1 MAAVFSDLLH
11 SHEQAHRGQSAQLA
25 AAAAAGVGL
34 GIIATL
40 SFQRGARREPD
51 EDGEDDHGAARA
63 RVWRSIGGA
72 VTAAQLYVGDKLGL
86 YASLKFLCATAYA
99 ATPEDLAFHANID
112 ERWAREW
119 LAQQAAAGFVKLLPG
134 TGDSRL
140 RFRLKRAYAD
150 VLADPNHEEYDI
162 SLVRMVPALV
172 QRARTALP
180 EAFRSGRGVAYDDE
194 DISRAIDDAHAKH
207 IRLVLLPVVLGKL
220 GSIVGRL
227 ERGGAIADLGCG
239 GGNLVIALARRFPQ
253 SRVVGFEVSATAL
266 AVARKRLAAAKLP
279 NASVVDARETPMGAA
294 GPFDLVTTHDVLHD
308 APKPEQLVEEAAAA
322 LAPGG
327 VWLLGDMA
335 ARDGVRAN
343 VEQHPGAATMYA
355 FSTCLCMACALSE
368 PGGRG
373 LGTLG
378 FSERVAREMVLGR
391 GLFTECRVLHEA
403 DNTRW
408 FEVTRGKN
416 HKTILSTCRRS
427 CTSHSSAPSAGPRRG
442 TRASR

>member
-1 MAAVFSDLLH
+1 MAPS
-11 SHEQAHRGQSAQLA
+11 QSAQLA

-40 SFQRGARREPD
+40 SFQRGARRVDDD

-86 YASLKFLCATAYA
+86 YASLKFLCETAYA
-99 ATPEDLAFHANID
+99 ATPEDLAFHAHID

-134 TGDSRL
+134 TGDARL

-207 IRLVLLPVVLGKL
+207 IRLVLLPVVLAKL
-220 GSIVGRL
+220 GSIVDRL

-239 GGNLVIALARRFPQ
+239 GGNLVIALARRFPLTK
-253 SRVVGFEVSATAL
+253 VVGFEVSATAL

-294 GPFDLVTTHDVLHD
+294 GPFDLVTTYDVLHD

-327 VWLLGDMA
+327 KWLLGDMA
-335 ARDGVRAN
+335 ARDGVREN
-343 VEQHPGAATMYA
+343 VERHPGAATMYA

-378 FSERVAREMVLGR
+378 FSERVAREMVLDR
-391 GLFTECRVLHEA
+391 GLFTECSVLHEA

-408 FEVTRGKN
+408 FEVTR
-416 HKTILSTCRRS
+416 
-427 CTSHSSAPSAGPRRG
+427 
-442 TRASR
+442 

>member
-1 MAAVFSDLLH
+1 MPPS
-11 SHEQAHRGQSAQLA
+11 QSAQLA

-51 EDGEDDHGAARA
+51 EDDEDDHGAARA

-239 GGNLVIALARRFPQ
+239 GGNLVIALARRFPLAK
-253 SRVVGFEVSATAL
+253 VVGFEVSDTAL

-294 GPFDLVTTHDVLHD
+294 GPFDLVTTYDVLHD

-408 FEVTRGKN
+408 FEVTR
-416 HKTILSTCRRS
+416 
-427 CTSHSSAPSAGPRRG
+427 
-442 TRASR
+442 

>member
-1 MAAVFSDLLH
+1 MAP
-11 SHEQAHRGQSAQLA
+11 RQSAQLA
-25 AAAAAGVGL
+25 AAAAAGIGL

-40 SFQRGARREPD
+40 SLQRGARREPD
-51 EDGEDDHGAARA
+51 EDDEDDHGAARA

-239 GGNLVIALARRFPQ
+239 GGNLVIALARRFPLAK
-253 SRVVGFEVSATAL
+253 VVGFEVSDTAL

-279 NASVVDARETPMGAA
+279 NASVVDARKTPMGAA
-294 GPFDLVTTHDVLHD
+294 LCGNQISG
-308 APKPEQLVEEAAAA
+308 APRQ
-322 LAPGG
+322 
-327 VWLLGDMA
+327 
-335 ARDGVRAN
+335 
-343 VEQHPGAATMYA
+343 
-355 FSTCLCMACALSE
+355 
-368 PGGRG
+368 
-373 LGTLG
+373 
-378 FSERVAREMVLGR
+378 
-391 GLFTECRVLHEA
+391 
-403 DNTRW
+403 
-408 FEVTRGKN
+408 
-416 HKTILSTCRRS
+416 
-427 CTSHSSAPSAGPRRG
+427 
-442 TRASR
+442 

>member
-1 MAAVFSDLLH
+1 MAP
-11 SHEQAHRGQSAQLA
+11 RQSAQLA
-25 AAAAAGVGL
+25 AAAAAGIGL

-51 EDGEDDHGAARA
+51 EDDEDDHGAARA

-239 GGNLVIALARRFPQ
+239 GGNLVIALARRFPLAK
-253 SRVVGFEVSATAL
+253 VVGFEVSDTAL

-294 GPFDLVTTHDVLHD
+294 GPFDLVTTYDVLHD

-408 FEVTRGKN
+408 FEVTR
-416 HKTILSTCRRS
+416 
-427 CTSHSSAPSAGPRRG
+427 
-442 TRASR
+442 

>member
-1 MAAVFSDLLH
+1 MPPS
-11 SHEQAHRGQSAQLA
+11 QSAQLA

-51 EDGEDDHGAARA
+51 EDDEDDHGAARA

-86 YASLKFLCATAYA
+86 YASLKFLCETAYA

-207 IRLVLLPVVLGKL
+207 IRLVLLPVVLAKL
-220 GSIVGRL
+220 GGAIVSRL

-239 GGNLVIALARRFPQ
+239 GGNLVIALARRFPLAK
-253 SRVVGFEVSATAL
+253 VVGFEVSDTAL

-294 GPFDLVTTHDVLHD
+294 GPFDLVTTYDVLHD

-335 ARDGVRAN
+335 ARDGVREN

-391 GLFTECRVLHEA
+391 GLFTACRVLHEA

-408 FEVTRGKN
+408 FEVTR
-416 HKTILSTCRRS
+416 
-427 CTSHSSAPSAGPRRG
+427 
-442 TRASR
+442 

>member
-1 MAAVFSDLLH
+1 MAPS
-11 SHEQAHRGQSAQLA
+11 QSAQLA

-51 EDGEDDHGAARA
+51 EDDEDDHGAARA

-86 YASLKFLCATAYA
+86 YASLKFLCETAYA
-99 ATPEDLAFHANID
+99 ATPEDLALHANID

-172 QRARTALP
+172 QRARMALP

-207 IRLVLLPVVLGKL
+207 IRLVLLPVVLAKL
-220 GSIVGRL
+220 GSIVDRL

-239 GGNLVIALARRFPQ
+239 GGNLVIALARRFPK
-253 SRVVGFEVSATAL
+253 SKVVGFEVSDTAL

-294 GPFDLVTTHDVLHD
+294 LCGNQISGAPPIDETCFRSYFCAMVCFDGAEAHEELTHWLISTQAPRGP
-308 APKPEQLVEEAAAA
+308 
-322 LAPGG
+322 
-327 VWLLGDMA
+327 
-335 ARDGVRAN
+335 
-343 VEQHPGAATMYA
+343 
-355 FSTCLCMACALSE
+355 STS
-368 PGGRG
+368 
-373 LGTLG
+373 
-378 FSERVAREMVLGR
+378 
-391 GLFTECRVLHEA
+391 
-403 DNTRW
+403 
-408 FEVTRGKN
+408 
-416 HKTILSTCRRS
+416 
-427 CTSHSSAPSAGPRRG
+427 
-442 TRASR
+442 

>member
-1 MAAVFSDLLH
+1 MPAS
-11 SHEQAHRGQSAQLA
+11 QSAQLA

-51 EDGEDDHGAARA
+51 EDDEDDHGAARA
-63 RVWRSIGGA
+63 RRWRSIGGA

-86 YASLKFLCATAYA
+86 YASLKFLCETAYA
-99 ATPEDLAFHANID
+99 ATPEDLAFHAHID

-134 TGDSRL
+134 TGDARL

-220 GSIVGRL
+220 GSIVDRL

-239 GGNLVIALARRFPQ
+239 GGNLVIALARRFPLAK
-253 SRVVGFEVSATAL
+253 VVGFEVSDTAL

-294 GPFDLVTTHDVLHD
+294 GPFDLVTTYDVLHD

-335 ARDGVRAN
+335 ARDGVREN
-343 VEQHPGAATMYA
+343 VERHPGAATMYA

-408 FEVTRGKN
+408 FEVTR
-416 HKTILSTCRRS
+416 
-427 CTSHSSAPSAGPRRG
+427 
-442 TRASR
+442 

>member
-1 MAAVFSDLLH
+1 MPPS
-11 SHEQAHRGQSAQLA
+11 QSAQLA

-51 EDGEDDHGAARA
+51 EDDEDDHGAARA

-86 YASLKFLCATAYA
+86 YASLKFLCETAYA

-220 GSIVGRL
+220 GSIVDRL

-253 SRVVGFEVSATAL
+253 SKVVGFEVSDTAL

-294 GPFDLVTTHDVLHD
+294 GPFDLVTTYDVLHD

-408 FEVTRGKN
+408 FEVTR
-416 HKTILSTCRRS
+416 
-427 CTSHSSAPSAGPRRG
+427 
-442 TRASR
+442 

>member
-1 MAAVFSDLLH
+1 MPS
-11 SHEQAHRGQSAQLA
+11 GSAQLA

-40 SFQRGARREPD
+40 SFQRGARRVDDD
-51 EDGEDDHGAARA
+51 EDDEDDHGAARA

-86 YASLKFLCATAYA
+86 YASLKFLCETAYA
-99 ATPEDLAFHANID
+99 ATPEDLAFHAHID

-134 TGDSRL
+134 TGDARL

-239 GGNLVIALARRFPQ
+239 GGNLVIALARRFPLAK
-253 SRVVGFEVSATAL
+253 VVGFEVSDTAL
-266 AVARKRLAAAKLP
+266 AVARKRLAEAKLP

-294 GPFDLVTTHDVLHD
+294 GPFDLVTTYDVLHD

-408 FEVTRGKN
+408 FEVTR
-416 HKTILSTCRRS
+416 
-427 CTSHSSAPSAGPRRG
+427 
-442 TRASR
+442 

>member
-1 MAAVFSDLLH
+1 MPRS
-11 SHEQAHRGQSAQLA
+11 SQSAQLA

-40 SFQRGARREPD
+40 SFQRGARRVDDD

-86 YASLKFLCATAYA
+86 YASLKFLCETAYA

-140 RFRLKRAYAD
+140 RFRLKRAYAN

-239 GGNLVIALARRFPQ
+239 GGNLVIALARRFPT
-253 SRVVGFEVSATAL
+253 SKVVGFEVSDTAL
-266 AVARKRLAAAKLP
+266 AVARKRLAEAKLP

-294 GPFDLVTTHDVLHD
+294 GPFDLVTTYDVLHD

-322 LAPGG
+322 LAPSG

-335 ARDGVRAN
+335 ARDGVREN

-408 FEVTRGKN
+408 FEVTR
-416 HKTILSTCRRS
+416 
-427 CTSHSSAPSAGPRRG
+427 
-442 TRASR
+442 

>member
-1 MAAVFSDLLH
+1 MPPS
-11 SHEQAHRGQSAQLA
+11 QSAQLA

-51 EDGEDDHGAARA
+51 EDDEDDHGAARA

-86 YASLKFLCATAYA
+86 YASLKFLCETAYA

-239 GGNLVIALARRFPQ
+239 GGNLVIALARRFPLAK
-253 SRVVGFEVSATAL
+253 VVGFEVSDTAL

-294 GPFDLVTTHDVLHD
+294 GPFDLVTTYDVLHD

-335 ARDGVRAN
+335 ARDGVREN
-343 VEQHPGAATMYA
+343 VERHPGAATMYA

-408 FEVTRGKN
+408 FEVTR
-416 HKTILSTCRRS
+416 
-427 CTSHSSAPSAGPRRG
+427 
-442 TRASR
+442 

>member
-1 MAAVFSDLLH
+1 MAP
-11 SHEQAHRGQSAQLA
+11 RQSAQLA

-239 GGNLVIALARRFPQ
+239 GGNLVIALARRFPLAK
-253 SRVVGFEVSATAL
+253 VVGFEVSDTAL
-266 AVARKRLAAAKLP
+266 AVARKRLA
-279 NASVVDARETPMGAA
+279 
-294 GPFDLVTTHDVLHD
+294 VLD
-308 APKPEQLVEEAAAA
+308 SANCLQPSNRRV
-322 LAPGG
+322 
-327 VWLLGDMA
+327 
-335 ARDGVRAN
+335 DGV
-343 VEQHPGAATMYA
+343 
-355 FSTCLCMACALSE
+355 
-368 PGGRG
+368 G
-373 LGTLG
+373 LT
-378 FSERVAREMVLGR
+378 
-391 GLFTECRVLHEA
+391 
-403 DNTRW
+403 
-408 FEVTRGKN
+408 
-416 HKTILSTCRRS
+416 RRS
-427 CTSHSSAPSAGPRRG
+427 FTHRQRSCRTPPSLMQGRRRWAPRGPSTS
-442 TRASR
+442 

>member
-1 MAAVFSDLLH
+1 MAP
-11 SHEQAHRGQSAQLA
+11 RQSAQLA

-40 SFQRGARREPD
+40 SFQRGARRVDDD
-51 EDGEDDHGAARA
+51 EDDEDDHGAARA

-239 GGNLVIALARRFPQ
+239 GGNLVIALAKRFPLAK
-253 SRVVGFEVSATAL
+253 VVGFEVSDTAL

-294 GPFDLVTTHDVLHD
+294 GPFDLVTTYDVLHD

-322 LAPGG
+322 LGPGG

-408 FEVTRGKN
+408 FEVTR
-416 HKTILSTCRRS
+416 
-427 CTSHSSAPSAGPRRG
+427 
-442 TRASR
+442 

>member
-1 MAAVFSDLLH
+1 MAP
-11 SHEQAHRGQSAQLA
+11 RQSAQLA

-40 SFQRGARREPD
+40 SFQRGARRVDDD

-239 GGNLVIALARRFPQ
+239 GGNLVIALARRFPLAK
-253 SRVVGFEVSATAL
+253 VVGFEVSDTAL

-294 GPFDLVTTHDVLHD
+294 GPFDLVTTYDVLHD

-408 FEVTRGKN
+408 FEVTR
-416 HKTILSTCRRS
+416 
-427 CTSHSSAPSAGPRRG
+427 
-442 TRASR
+442 

>member
-1 MAAVFSDLLH
+1 MAP
-11 SHEQAHRGQSAQLA
+11 RQSAQLA
-25 AAAAAGVGL
+25 AAAAAGIGL

-51 EDGEDDHGAARA
+51 EDDEDDHGAARA

-239 GGNLVIALARRFPQ
+239 GGNLVIALARRFPLAK
-253 SRVVGFEVSATAL
+253 VVGFEVSDTAL

-294 GPFDLVTTHDVLHD
+294 GPFDLVTTYDVLHD

-335 ARDGVRAN
+335 ARDGVREN
-343 VEQHPGAATMYA
+343 VERHPGAATMYA

-408 FEVTRGKN
+408 FEVTR
-416 HKTILSTCRRS
+416 
-427 CTSHSSAPSAGPRRG
+427 
-442 TRASR
+442 

>member
-1 MAAVFSDLLH
+1 MPPS
-11 SHEQAHRGQSAQLA
+11 QSAQLA

-51 EDGEDDHGAARA
+51 EDDEDDHGAARA

-86 YASLKFLCATAYA
+86 YASLKFLCETAYA

-220 GSIVGRL
+220 GGAIVQSL

-239 GGNLVIALARRFPQ
+239 GGNLVIALARRFPLA
-253 SRVVGFEVSATAL
+253 RVMGFEVSDTAL

-294 GPFDLVTTHDVLHD
+294 GPFDLVTTYDVLHD

-322 LAPGG
+322 LGPGG

-335 ARDGVRAN
+335 ARDGVREN

-408 FEVTRGKN
+408 FEVTR
-416 HKTILSTCRRS
+416 
-427 CTSHSSAPSAGPRRG
+427 
-442 TRASR
+442 

>member
-1 MAAVFSDLLH
+1 MPPS
-11 SHEQAHRGQSAQLA
+11 QSAQLA

-51 EDGEDDHGAARA
+51 EDDEDDHGAARA

-86 YASLKFLCATAYA
+86 YASLKFLCETAYA
-99 ATPEDLAFHANID
+99 ATPEDLAFHAHID

-220 GSIVGRL
+220 GAIVSRL

-239 GGNLVIALARRFPQ
+239 GGNLVIALARRFPN
-253 SRVVGFEVSATAL
+253 SKVVGFEVSDTAL

-294 GPFDLVTTHDVLHD
+294 GPFDLVTTYDVLHD

-322 LAPGG
+322 LSPSG

-335 ARDGVRAN
+335 ARDGVREN

-408 FEVTRGKN
+408 FEVTR
-416 HKTILSTCRRS
+416 
-427 CTSHSSAPSAGPRRG
+427 
-442 TRASR
+442 

>member
-1 MAAVFSDLLH
+1 MPPS
-11 SHEQAHRGQSAQLA
+11 QSAQLA

-40 SFQRGARREPD
+40 SSQRGARREPD
-51 EDGEDDHGAARA
+51 EDDEDDHGAARA

-86 YASLKFLCATAYA
+86 YASLKFLCETAYA

-220 GSIVGRL
+220 GGAIVQSL

-239 GGNLVIALARRFPQ
+239 GGNLVIALARRFPLA
-253 SRVVGFEVSATAL
+253 RVMGFEVSDTAL

-294 GPFDLVTTHDVLHD
+294 GPFDLVTTYDVLHD

-322 LAPGG
+322 LGPGG

-335 ARDGVRAN
+335 ARDGVREN

-408 FEVTRGKN
+408 FEVTR
-416 HKTILSTCRRS
+416 
-427 CTSHSSAPSAGPRRG
+427 
-442 TRASR
+442 

>member
-1 MAAVFSDLLH
+1 MPS
-11 SHEQAHRGQSAQLA
+11 GSAQLA

-51 EDGEDDHGAARA
+51 EDDEDDHGAARA

-86 YASLKFLCATAYA
+86 YASLKFLCETAYA
-99 ATPEDLAFHANID
+99 ATPEDLAFHAQID

-150 VLADPNHEEYDI
+150 VLADPNHAEYDI

-207 IRLVLLPVVLGKL
+207 IRLVLLPVVLAKL
-220 GSIVGRL
+220 GSIVSRL

-239 GGNLVIALARRFPQ
+239 GGNLVIALARRFPT
-253 SRVVGFEVSATAL
+253 SKVVGFEVSATAL

-294 GPFDLVTTHDVLHD
+294 GPFDLVTTYDVLHD

-335 ARDGVRAN
+335 ARDGVREN
-343 VEQHPGAATMYA
+343 VERHPGAATMYA

-408 FEVTRGKN
+408 FEVTR
-416 HKTILSTCRRS
+416 
-427 CTSHSSAPSAGPRRG
+427 
-442 TRASR
+442 

>member
-1 MAAVFSDLLH
+1 MPS
-11 SHEQAHRGQSAQLA
+11 GSAQLA

-40 SFQRGARREPD
+40 SFQRGARRVDDD
-51 EDGEDDHGAARA
+51 EDDEDDHGAARA

-86 YASLKFLCATAYA
+86 YASLKFLCETAYA
-99 ATPEDLAFHANID
+99 ATPEDLAFHAHID

-134 TGDSRL
+134 TGDARL

-220 GSIVGRL
+220 GAIVGRL

-239 GGNLVIALARRFPQ
+239 GGNLVIALARRFPLAK
-253 SRVVGFEVSATAL
+253 VVGFEVSDTAL

-294 GPFDLVTTHDVLHD
+294 LCGNQISGTPRHR
-308 APKPEQLVEEAAAA
+308 P
-322 LAPGG
+322 
-327 VWLLGDMA
+327 MA
-335 ARDGVRAN
+335 RRL
-343 VEQHPGAATMYA
+343 T
-355 FSTCLCMACALSE
+355 
-368 PGGRG
+368 
-373 LGTLG
+373 
-378 FSERVAREMVLGR
+378 
-391 GLFTECRVLHEA
+391 
-403 DNTRW
+403 
-408 FEVTRGKN
+408 KN
-416 HKTILSTCRRS
+416 
-427 CTSHSSAPSAGPRRG
+427 
-442 TRASR
+442 

>member
-1 MAAVFSDLLH
+1 MPPS
-11 SHEQAHRGQSAQLA
+11 QSAQLA

-40 SFQRGARREPD
+40 SFQRGARRVDDD

-86 YASLKFLCATAYA
+86 YASLKFLCETAYA
-99 ATPEDLAFHANID
+99 ATPEDLAFHAHID

-134 TGDSRL
+134 TGDARL

-239 GGNLVIALARRFPQ
+239 GGNLVIALARRFPLAK
-253 SRVVGFEVSATAL
+253 VVGFEVSDTAL
-266 AVARKRLAAAKLP
+266 AVARKRLAVLDSANCLQPSNRRVDGVGLTRRSFTQAAKLP

-294 GPFDLVTTHDVLHD
+294 GPFDLVTTYDVLHD

-322 LAPGG
+322 LAPSG

-335 ARDGVRAN
+335 ARDGVREN

-408 FEVTRGKN
+408 FEVTR
-416 HKTILSTCRRS
+416 
-427 CTSHSSAPSAGPRRG
+427 
-442 TRASR
+442 

>member
-1 MAAVFSDLLH
+1 MAP
-11 SHEQAHRGQSAQLA
+11 RQSAQLA

-51 EDGEDDHGAARA
+51 EDDEDDHGAARA

-239 GGNLVIALARRFPQ
+239 GGNLVIALARRFPLAK
-253 SRVVGFEVSATAL
+253 VVGFEVSDTAL

-294 GPFDLVTTHDVLHD
+294 GPFDLVTTYDVLHD

-408 FEVTRGKN
+408 FEVTR
-416 HKTILSTCRRS
+416 
-427 CTSHSSAPSAGPRRG
+427 
-442 TRASR
+442 

>member
-1 MAAVFSDLLH
+1 MAPS
-11 SHEQAHRGQSAQLA
+11 QSAQLA

-51 EDGEDDHGAARA
+51 EDDEDDHGAARA

-86 YASLKFLCATAYA
+86 YASLKFLCETAYA
-99 ATPEDLAFHANID
+99 ATPEDLALHANID

-207 IRLVLLPVVLGKL
+207 IRLVLLPVVLAKL
-220 GSIVGRL
+220 GGAIVSRL

-239 GGNLVIALARRFPQ
+239 GGNLVIALARRFPLAK
-253 SRVVGFEVSATAL
+253 VVGFEVSDTAL
-266 AVARKRLAAAKLP
+266 AVARKRLAVRDRAHRLRP
-279 NASVVDARETPMGAA
+279 SSRRV
-294 GPFDLVTTHDVLHD
+294 
-308 APKPEQLVEEAAAA
+308 
-322 LAPGG
+322 
-327 VWLLGDMA
+327 
-335 ARDGVRAN
+335 DGV
-343 VEQHPGAATMYA
+343 
-355 FSTCLCMACALSE
+355 
-368 PGGRG
+368 G
-373 LGTLG
+373 LTRR
-378 FSERVAREMVLGR
+378 S
-391 GLFTECRVLHEA
+391 FTHR
-403 DNTRW
+403 
-408 FEVTRGKN
+408 
-416 HKTILSTCRRS
+416 RRS
-427 CTSHSSAPSAGPRRG
+427 CRTPPSW
-442 TRASR
+442 TRARRLWAPRGPSIW

>member
-1 MAAVFSDLLH
+1 MPPS
-11 SHEQAHRGQSAQLA
+11 QSAQLA

-51 EDGEDDHGAARA
+51 EDDEDDHGAARA

-86 YASLKFLCATAYA
+86 YASLKFLCETAYA
-99 ATPEDLAFHANID
+99 ATPEDLAFHAHID

-150 VLADPNHEEYDI
+150 VLADPNHAEYDI

-207 IRLVLLPVVLGKL
+207 IRLVLLPVVLAKL
-220 GSIVGRL
+220 GGAIVSRL

-253 SRVVGFEVSATAL
+253 SKVVGFEVSDTAL

-294 GPFDLVTTHDVLHD
+294 GPFDLVTTYDVLHD

-335 ARDGVRAN
+335 ARDGVREN

-408 FEVTRGKN
+408 FEVMR
-416 HKTILSTCRRS
+416 
-427 CTSHSSAPSAGPRRG
+427 
-442 TRASR
+442 

>member
-1 MAAVFSDLLH
+1 MPS
-11 SHEQAHRGQSAQLA
+11 GSAQLA

-51 EDGEDDHGAARA
+51 EDDEDDHGAARA

-86 YASLKFLCATAYA
+86 YASLKFLCETAYA
-99 ATPEDLAFHANID
+99 ATPEDLAFHAHID

-134 TGDSRL
+134 TGDARL

-207 IRLVLLPVVLGKL
+207 IRLVLLPVVLAKL

-239 GGNLVIALARRFPQ
+239 GGNLVIALARRFPLAK
-253 SRVVGFEVSATAL
+253 VVGFEVSATAL

-294 GPFDLVTTHDVLHD
+294 GPFDLVTTYDVLHD

-335 ARDGVRAN
+335 ARDGVREN

-408 FEVTRGKN
+408 FEVTR
-416 HKTILSTCRRS
+416 
-427 CTSHSSAPSAGPRRG
+427 
-442 TRASR
+442 

>member
-1 MAAVFSDLLH
+1 MAP
-11 SHEQAHRGQSAQLA
+11 RQSAQLA

-51 EDGEDDHGAARA
+51 EDDEDDHGAARA

-86 YASLKFLCATAYA
+86 YASLKFLCETAYA
-99 ATPEDLAFHANID
+99 ATPEDLAFHAHID

-220 GSIVGRL
+220 GSIVDRL

-239 GGNLVIALARRFPQ
+239 GGNLVIALARRFPLAK
-253 SRVVGFEVSATAL
+253 VVGFEVSDTAL

-294 GPFDLVTTHDVLHD
+294 GPFDLVTTYDVLHD

-391 GLFTECRVLHEA
+391 GLFTELRVLHEA

-408 FEVTRGKN
+408 FEVTR
-416 HKTILSTCRRS
+416 
-427 CTSHSSAPSAGPRRG
+427 
-442 TRASR
+442 

>member
-1 MAAVFSDLLH
+1 MAP
-11 SHEQAHRGQSAQLA
+11 RQSAQLA
-25 AAAAAGVGL
+25 AAAAAGIGL

-51 EDGEDDHGAARA
+51 EDDEDDHGAARA

-239 GGNLVIALARRFPQ
+239 GGNLVIALARRFPLAK
-253 SRVVGFEVSATAL
+253 VVGFEVSDTAL

-279 NASVVDARETPMGAA
+279 NASVVDARKTPMGAALCGNQISGAPIYWRGGSRRTNSLVDFHTGAA
-294 GPFDLVTTHDVLHD
+294 GPFDLVTTYDVLHD

-335 ARDGVRAN
+335 ARDGVREN
-343 VEQHPGAATMYA
+343 VERHPGAATMYA

-408 FEVTRGKN
+408 FEVTR
-416 HKTILSTCRRS
+416 
-427 CTSHSSAPSAGPRRG
+427 
-442 TRASR
+442 

>member
-1 MAAVFSDLLH
+1 MAP
-11 SHEQAHRGQSAQLA
+11 RQSAQLA
-25 AAAAAGVGL
+25 AAAAAGIGL

-40 SFQRGARREPD
+40 SFQRGARRGTD
-51 EDGEDDHGAARA
+51 EDDEDDHGAARA

-239 GGNLVIALARRFPQ
+239 GGNLVIALARRFPLAK
-253 SRVVGFEVSATAL
+253 VVGFEVSDTAL

-294 GPFDLVTTHDVLHD
+294 GPFDLVTTYDVLHD

-335 ARDGVRAN
+335 ARDGRPRKRRATPRRGDDVRLLDVPVHGLRAERAGRARPGDARLLGARRAGDGPGPRF
-343 VEQHPGAATMYA
+343 VHRVPRPPRGGQHAVV
-355 FSTCLCMACALSE
+355 
-368 PGGRG
+368 RG
-373 LGTLG
+373 
-378 FSERVAREMVLGR
+378 
-391 GLFTECRVLHEA
+391 
-403 DNTRW
+403 D
-408 FEVTRGKN
+408 EVKTT
-416 HKTILSTCRRS
+416 KTILSTCRRS

>member
-1 MAAVFSDLLH
+1 MAP
-11 SHEQAHRGQSAQLA
+11 RQSAQLA

-51 EDGEDDHGAARA
+51 EDDEDDHGAARA

-239 GGNLVIALARRFPQ
+239 GGNLVIALARRFPLAK
-253 SRVVGFEVSATAL
+253 VVGFEVSDTAL

-279 NASVVDARETPMGAA
+279 NASVVDARKTPMGAA
-294 GPFDLVTTHDVLHD
+294 LCGNQISG
-308 APKPEQLVEEAAAA
+308 APRQ
-322 LAPGG
+322 
-327 VWLLGDMA
+327 
-335 ARDGVRAN
+335 
-343 VEQHPGAATMYA
+343 
-355 FSTCLCMACALSE
+355 
-368 PGGRG
+368 
-373 LGTLG
+373 
-378 FSERVAREMVLGR
+378 
-391 GLFTECRVLHEA
+391 
-403 DNTRW
+403 
-408 FEVTRGKN
+408 
-416 HKTILSTCRRS
+416 
-427 CTSHSSAPSAGPRRG
+427 
-442 TRASR
+442 

>member
-1 MAAVFSDLLH
+1 MPPS
-11 SHEQAHRGQSAQLA
+11 QSAQLA

-51 EDGEDDHGAARA
+51 EDDEDDHGAARA

-239 GGNLVIALARRFPQ
+239 GGNLVIALARRFPLAK
-253 SRVVGFEVSATAL
+253 VVGFEVSDTAL

-294 GPFDLVTTHDVLHD
+294 GPFDPVTTYDVLHD

-408 FEVTRGKN
+408 FEVTR
-416 HKTILSTCRRS
+416 
-427 CTSHSSAPSAGPRRG
+427 
-442 TRASR
+442 

>member
-1 MAAVFSDLLH
+1 MPP
-11 SHEQAHRGQSAQLA
+11 RQSAQLA

-40 SFQRGARREPD
+40 SFQRGARRVDDD

-227 ERGGAIADLGCG
+227 EHGGAIADLGCG
-239 GGNLVIALARRFPQ
+239 GGNLVIALARRFPLAK
-253 SRVVGFEVSATAL
+253 VVGFEVSDTAL

-294 GPFDLVTTHDVLHD
+294 GPFDLVTTYDVLHD

-408 FEVTRGKN
+408 FEVTR
-416 HKTILSTCRRS
+416 
-427 CTSHSSAPSAGPRRG
+427 
-442 TRASR
+442 

>member
-1 MAAVFSDLLH
+1 MAPS
-11 SHEQAHRGQSAQLA
+11 QSAQLA

-40 SFQRGARREPD
+40 SFQRGARRVDDD

-86 YASLKFLCATAYA
+86 YASLKFLCETAYA

-239 GGNLVIALARRFPQ
+239 GGNLVIALARRFPK
-253 SRVVGFEVSATAL
+253 SKVVGFEVSDTAL

-294 GPFDLVTTHDVLHD
+294 GPFDLVTTYDVLHD

-335 ARDGVRAN
+335 ARDGVREN

-408 FEVTRGKN
+408 FEVTR
-416 HKTILSTCRRS
+416 
-427 CTSHSSAPSAGPRRG
+427 
-442 TRASR
+442 